1 MKKINERLMTRTFI
15 QNVLSNEYRQEKRH
29 NRLNENMMSIGGI
42 GFHGGNVGN
51 GFKMQPKVQVQDWNS
66 FNKNQ
71 FANQESWED
80 ESIDED
86 HESWEESSLGE
97 HNYYDE
103 SCEEC
108 DDDSYAGLKPGAHI
122 DTSGMYSSESDYADE
137 EGAAMDEPETDAYG
151 NLTPQSLY
159 QHFDLDGDGVVDMGE
174 YAEHVD
180 FHSRHPEILEPWLQ
194 MRKQQ
199 KGKCNDYNSYCV
211 IGDSLINDYDEVLDM
226 LNGLMDKTG
235 ASCPSSTA
243 KALSD
248 VIQMLQN
255 VGLL

>member
-1 MKKINERLMTRTFI
+1 MKKINERLMTKTFI
-15 QNVLSNEYRQEKRH
+15 QSVLSNEYRQERRH
-29 NRLNENMMSIGGI
+29 NRLTENMIGIGGI
-42 GFHGGNVGN
+42 GFHGGGGGGGT
-51 GFKMQPKVQVQDWNS
+51 GFKMQPKTQVQDWNS
-66 FNKNQ
+66 FSNNQ
-71 FANQESWED
+71 SEDWED
-80 ESIDED
+80 ESMGEN

-97 HNYYDE
+97 HSYYDDE
-103 SCEEC
+103 DMV

-122 DTSGMYSSESDYADE
+122 DTSGMYSSEADYSDE

-174 YAEHVD
+174 YAAHVD
-180 FHSRHPEILEPWLQ
+180 FHSRHPEILEPWLK

-199 KGKCNDYNSYCV
+199 KGKCNDYDSYCM

-243 KALSD
+243 KALAD